1 MAPDLTANAIDLVWP
16 LALGTC
22 LSLALSCSLTQLQL
36 GWDGL
41 DHLASFQA
49 GEYKKQS
56 TSPDMPVAAASGP
69 LFGEGKCKLTISPK
83 STLIRSACSHWPL
96 GGRGVGKWKTWAL
109 APFSV
114 RPSVRPW
121 MGSLAL

>member
-49 GEYKKQS
+49 GEYKSKVQVLICQWQPPQALCLGKASVNSQS
-56 TSPDMPVAAASGP
+56 VPKVPSSGLPAATGP
-69 LFGEGKCKLTISPK
+69 
-83 STLIRSACSHWPL
+83 
-96 GGRGVGKWKTWAL
+96 
-109 APFSV
+109 
-114 RPSVRPW
+114 
-121 MGSLAL
+121 